1 MAKGRSI
8 LLADLYDFEIYRS
21 PSAGNQARRYELTS
35 LHLMDI
41 PSSKKL
47 CLAGLIRIGGVQHY
61 LQDVLIKASSVSGY
75 GADQNPTVEVYVQS
89 EEASQDSTYDI
100 WFRLQK
106 PSSAYRRYH
115 EPYLWVAQLAK
126 HVLDY
131 MQDEPPVGLEDF
143 KRSFSEW
150 LMTRFSHHSAFQHWH
165 AAFHGQTDFRVG
177 VNAYIKYLYLEAY
190 RLPNSAELLAHPLWT
205 NCMANGLTCV
215 PAQHQLV
222 EHTLATLEVYECF
235 QDMYFG
241 AKIRRMAPSP
251 QVKAGQ
257 ERRKRKMGFC
267 PVRTRSLE
275 AKPHCRS
282 YGSSPIMEGDI
293 VAFDPDRTDQS
304 LWRNANWE
312 WLAYVQS
319 TQTLKNG
326 VQRLYVLYLYRP
338 RETNIFKA
346 KYRFADELLFS
357 DNCNCT
363 EGELLSTEINGK
375 YDVEWSPLTIPMKGF
390 FIRQTYVTQDS
401 AFRTFRQED
410 KVCMC
415 RQKKPSLFDKYNEGD
430 TVYTLRSDHGRKIL
444 EPVLI
449 KKIDKASNEV
459 VVQKLARLKR
469 DFIELA
475 KQAGR
480 TNIAANEL
488 VLTDK
493 YDTLPVA
500 KLQRRCS
507 VLLVK
512 KQDVL
517 GQRIPFPYNQ
527 GGAGD
532 FWFISMALASN
543 DRPRLMFLAKLPAVF
558 NEGCSFDAPT
568 AAKKLVGLSIFSG
581 GGNLDRGLEEG
592 GAVEFHTA
600 VDFSAEAVHTQ
611 RANAANPG
619 LQLFCGSVDDYL
631 HSAFSGKEG
640 RLIAKVGAVNF
651 IAAGS
656 PCPGMSSCHTS
667 LISL

>member
-1 MAKGRSI
+1 
-8 LLADLYDFEIYRS
+8 LADLYDFEIYRS
-21 PSAGNQARRYELTS
+21 PSAGNQPRRYELTT
-35 LHLMDI
+35 LHLMDV

-47 CLAGLIRIGGVQHY
+47 CLAGFTRIGDVQHY
-61 LQDVLIKASSVSGY
+61 LQDVLIKESSVSGY
-75 GADQNPTVEVYVQS
+75 GTDQSPTVEVYVQS
-89 EEASQDSTYDI
+89 EEASQDSAYDI
-100 WFRLQK
+100 WFRLGQ
-106 PSSAYRRYH
+106 PSSAYKRYH

-131 MQDEPPVGLEDF
+131 MEDEPSVGLENF

-150 LMTRFSHHSAFQHWH
+150 LIPRFSHHSTFQDWH
-165 AAFHGQTDFRVG
+165 AAFQGRTDFRVG
-177 VNAYIKYLYLEAY
+177 VNAYVEYLYLEAY
-190 RLPNSAELLAHPLWT
+190 RLPNSEELLAHPLWA

-222 EHTLATLEVYECF
+222 EHTLATPEVYECF
-235 QDMYFG
+235 RDMYFG
-241 AKIRRMAPSP
+241 AKIRPMAPSP
-251 QVKAGQ
+251 QVKVGQ
-257 ERRKRKMGFC
+257 ERRKREMGFR
-267 PVRTRSLE
+267 PIHTRFLE
-275 AKPHCRS
+275 AEPRCRP

-293 VAFDPDRTDQS
+293 VAFDPDKTDQS

-319 TQTLKNG
+319 TQTFRNG
-326 VQRLYVLYLYRP
+326 VQRLHVLYLYRP

-346 KYRFADELLFS
+346 KYRFANELFFS

-363 EGELLSTEINGK
+363 EGELLSTGINGK
-375 YDVEWSPLTIPMKGF
+375 YDIKWTPLIIPMKGF

-415 RQKKPSLFDKYNEGD
+415 RQKKLSPLNKYNEGD
-430 TVYTLRSDHGRKIL
+430 TVYTLRSDHGRQIL

-449 KKIDKASNEV
+449 KKLNKASNEV
-459 VVQKLARLKR
+459 VVRKLARLKR
-469 DFIELA
+469 DFTELA
-475 KQAGR
+475 KQAER
-480 TNIAANEL
+480 RNIAANEL
-488 VLTDK
+488 VLTDE
-493 YDTLPVA
+493 YNTIPIA
-500 KLQRRCS
+500 NLQRRCS

-517 GQRIPFPYNQ
+517 KQRIPFPYNQ

-532 FWFISMALASN
+532 FWFISMAIALN
-543 DRPRLMFLAKLPAVF
+543 DNPRLRFLEKLPVVF
-558 NEGCSFDAPT
+558 NEGCHVDAST

-592 GAVEFHTA
+592 GAVGFHTA

-631 HSAFSGKEG
+631 NSALSGKED

-656 PCPGMSSCHTS
+656 PCPGTSSCHTS
-667 LISL
+667 SSSV